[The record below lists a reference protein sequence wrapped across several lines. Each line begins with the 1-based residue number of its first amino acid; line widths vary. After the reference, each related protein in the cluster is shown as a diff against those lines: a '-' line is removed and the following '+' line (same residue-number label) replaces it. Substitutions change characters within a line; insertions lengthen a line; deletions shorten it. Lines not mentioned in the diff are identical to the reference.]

1 MSCLCNLFYKKKKES
16 TLTRIIKGIPQLR
29 SYTLV
34 NTTRIDEYEFSP
46 SSLDNTTNNTLCCL
60 FPHITTKIYK
70 TQIPFS
76 TESIPIIH
84 IHTSIP
90 SKTKHTIIYSHSI
103 RSDIGTDLPLLID
116 LSYMLKSDIISYDY
130 TLPSVQTLLSSTS
143 QYTFI
148 EEKLSNNLEHVLDY
162 VINTLHICKE
172 NLILMS
178 HSFGSVP
185 TLYNASSEEFQ
196 NIAGIVLVSPMFG
209 YDKTNSEEDTGD
221 DDVNTVIP
229 EHSLNFSCNCFVIHG
244 MNDKVVST
252 RKVEMMCKQI
262 RNCKWTFA
270 EGCGHFDTFCGKER
284 WKVYDKVRQFMNMC
298 ENVKCVKGNRNDK
311 ELDST
316 RVSEVVNVN
325 ERIGKMKE
333 QHEDESYNDI
343 ENNFIM

>member
-16 TLTRIIKGIPQLR
+16 TLTRIIKGIPQSR
-29 SYTLV
+29 SYTLI
-34 NTTRIDEYEFSP
+34 NTTHIDEYEFAP
-46 SSLDNTTNNTLCCL
+46 SLLDNTNNNNTLCCL

-76 TESIPIIH
+76 TECIPIIH

-103 RSDIGTDLPLLID
+103 RSDIGTVLALLID

-148 EEKLSNNLEHVLDY
+148 EEKLSTNLEHVLDY

-209 YDKTNSEEDTGD
+209 YEKASD

-244 MNDKVVST
+244 MKDKVVST

-298 ENVKCVKGNRNDK
+298 ESVRCGKGNGNDK
-311 ELDST
+311 GLDST

-325 ERIGKMKE
+325 ERISKMKE
-333 QHEDESYNDI
+333 QQEDDDDESYNDI

>member
-1 MSCLCNLFYKKKKES
+1 
-16 TLTRIIKGIPQLR
+16 
-29 SYTLV
+29 
-34 NTTRIDEYEFSP
+34 
-46 SSLDNTTNNTLCCL
+46 
-60 FPHITTKIYK
+60 
-70 TQIPFS
+70 
-76 TESIPIIH
+76 
-84 IHTSIP
+84 
-90 SKTKHTIIYSHSI
+90 
-103 RSDIGTDLPLLID
+103 
-116 LSYMLKSDIISYDY
+116 MLKSDIISYDY
-130 TLPSVQTLLSSTS
+130 TLPSVQTLLSSIL

-148 EEKLSNNLEHVLDY
+148 EEKLSTNLEHVLDY

-196 NIAGIVLVSPMFG
+196 NIAGIILVSPMFG
-209 YDKTNSEEDTGD
+209 YEKASNDY
-221 DDVNTVIP
+221 VNTVIP

-262 RNCKWTFA
+262 RNCKWMFA

-298 ENVKCVKGNRNDK
+298 GSVRCVKGNGKDK

-325 ERIGKMKE
+325 ERISKMKE
-333 QHEDESYNDI
+333 QEDESYHDI

>member
-1 MSCLCNLFYKKKKES
+1 MDMNLLMNMNLHHYQI
-16 TLTRIIKGIPQLR
+16 T
-29 SYTLV
+29 
-34 NTTRIDEYEFSP
+34 
-46 SSLDNTTNNTLCCL
+46 TLCVVYSL
-60 FPHITTKIYK
+60 ILQPKYTKHK
-70 TQIPFS
+70 SIPFS
-76 TESIPIIH
+76 TEYIPIIH

-103 RSDIGTDLPLLID
+103 RSDIGTILPVLID

-130 TLPSVQTLLSSTS
+130 TLPSVQTLLSSIL

-148 EEKLSNNLEHVLDY
+148 EEKLSTNLEHVLDY

-196 NIAGIVLVSPMFG
+196 NIAGIILVSPMFG
-209 YDKTNSEEDTGD
+209 YEKANNDY
-221 DDVNTVIP
+221 VNTVIP

-262 RNCKWTFA
+262 RNCKWMFA

-298 ENVKCVKGNRNDK
+298 GSVRCVKGNGKDK

-325 ERIGKMKE
+325 ERISKMKE
-333 QHEDESYNDI
+333 QEDESYHDI

>member
-1 MSCLCNLFYKKKKES
+1 
-16 TLTRIIKGIPQLR
+16 
-29 SYTLV
+29 
-34 NTTRIDEYEFSP
+34 
-46 SSLDNTTNNTLCCL
+46 
-60 FPHITTKIYK
+60 
-70 TQIPFS
+70 
-76 TESIPIIH
+76 
-84 IHTSIP
+84 
-90 SKTKHTIIYSHSI
+90 
-103 RSDIGTDLPLLID
+103 
-116 LSYMLKSDIISYDY
+116 MLKSDIISYDY

-148 EEKLSNNLEHVLDY
+148 EDKLSTNLEHVLDY

-196 NIAGIVLVSPMFG
+196 NIAGIILVSPMFG
-209 YDKTNSEEDTGD
+209 YEKASD

-244 MNDKVVST
+244 TNDKVVST

-270 EGCGHFDTFCGKER
+270 AGCGHFDMFCGKER

-298 ENVKCVKGNRNDK
+298 ESVKYVKGNGNDK

-325 ERIGKMKE
+325 ETISKMKE
-333 QHEDESYNDI
+333 QQEDESYNDI
-343 ENNFIM
+343 ENNLLPPNEGNQNNANNIGNNQNERVPGQRIGICGRFCLLFSIMFLLTISTIVLLVTNFICVCMFLTVGEEGNEQNCCAQKLRKIGRYLVFIITFLTLNPIITLSWYIYSFLYSVYSLITA

>member
-16 TLTRIIKGIPQLR
+16 TLNRIIKCIPQSR

-34 NTTRIDEYEFSP
+34 STTHIDEYEFAP
-46 SSLDNTTNNTLCCL
+46 SSSNNNNNNNNTSCCL

-76 TESIPIIH
+76 TECIPIIH

-103 RSDIGTDLPLLID
+103 RSDIGTVLALLID

-148 EEKLSNNLEHVLDY
+148 EEKLSTNLEHVLDY

-209 YDKTNSEEDTGD
+209 YEKASD

-244 MNDKVVST
+244 MKDKVVST

-262 RNCKWTFA
+262 RNCKWTFV

-284 WKVYDKVRQFMNMC
+284 WKVYDKVRQFMIMC
-298 ENVKCVKGNRNDK
+298 GSVKCGKGKDK

-325 ERIGKMKE
+325 EKISKMKE
-333 QHEDESYNDI
+333 HEDESYHDI

>member
-16 TLTRIIKGIPQLR
+16 TLTRIIKGIPQTR
-29 SYTLV
+29 SYKLIN
-34 NTTRIDEYEFSP
+34 NTHIDGYEFTDEYEFAPLS
-46 SSLDNTTNNTLCCL
+46 NNNTLCCL

-76 TESIPIIH
+76 TECIPIIH

-103 RSDIGTDLPLLID
+103 RSDIGTILPLLID

-130 TLPSVQTLLSSTS
+130 TLPSVQTLLSSIL

-148 EEKLSNNLEHVLDY
+148 EEKLSTNLEHVLDY

-196 NIAGIVLVSPMFG
+196 NIAGIILVSPMFG
-209 YDKTNSEEDTGD
+209 YEKASNDY
-221 DDVNTVIP
+221 VNTVIP

-262 RNCKWTFA
+262 RNCKWMFA

-298 ENVKCVKGNRNDK
+298 GSVRCVKGNGKDK

-325 ERIGKMKE
+325 ERISKMKE
-333 QHEDESYNDI
+333 QEDESYHDI